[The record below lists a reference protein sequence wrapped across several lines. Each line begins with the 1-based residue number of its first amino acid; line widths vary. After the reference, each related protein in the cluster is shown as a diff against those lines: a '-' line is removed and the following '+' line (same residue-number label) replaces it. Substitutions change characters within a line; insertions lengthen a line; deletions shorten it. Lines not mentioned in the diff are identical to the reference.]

1 MYSKSE
7 YCCCKINKNHTKIN
21 NGFKYCKCN
30 NNHSFKP
37 SSSSSSSGAGVALR
51 RRRYASQD
59 DESRPDHQTVL
70 WPSSVPPPT
79 RTLSSTSSDG
89 RRTIKRALLCGVT
102 YKNWKH
108 RLQGTVND
116 VRNMQDLLINYFG
129 YSKQNIRI
137 LTEDETKP
145 EQIPTKKNIQ
155 NGLKWLVE
163 GCTGGENLVFYFSGH
178 GLRQPDFDMDE
189 LDGYDETICP
199 VDFMEEGMITDN
211 EINATIVS
219 PLKNGVT
226 LHAIVD
232 ACHSGTIL
240 DLAYVYDRNRRN
252 EWLDNRPP
260 SGARKET
267 SGGLA
272 ISMSACGDDQFAAD
286 TSILT
291 GKTMN
296 GAMTFILIH
305 LVKTFGN
312 LTYGRLLEYMHDTV
326 QRANKQGCFSCS
338 FLRKVLRYKQ
348 IQEPQLSS
356 SEVFDV
362 HKKIFTL

>member
-137 LTEDETKP
+137 LTG
-145 EQIPTKKNIQ
+145 NIIS
-155 NGLKWLVE
+155 LL
-163 GCTGGENLVFYFSGH
+163 CAFMFS
-178 GLRQPDFDMDE
+178 F
-189 LDGYDETICP
+189 
-199 VDFMEEGMITDN
+199 F
-211 EINATIVS
+211 
-219 PLKNGVT
+219 
-226 LHAIVD
+226 
-232 ACHSGTIL
+232 
-240 DLAYVYDRNRRN
+240 
-252 EWLDNRPP
+252 
-260 SGARKET
+260 
-267 SGGLA
+267 
-272 ISMSACGDDQFAAD
+272 F
-286 TSILT
+286 
-291 GKTMN
+291 
-296 GAMTFILIH
+296 
-305 LVKTFGN
+305 
-312 LTYGRLLEYMHDTV
+312 
-326 QRANKQGCFSCS
+326 
-338 FLRKVLRYKQ
+338 
-348 IQEPQLSS
+348 
-356 SEVFDV
+356 
-362 HKKIFTL
+362 